1 MRLPAPVI
9 LCALALLGWAA
20 PALAQTTLK
29 IATIVPE
36 GTGWMTTMRAA
47 SREVEKR
54 TGGRVNFKFY
64 GGGIQGTDSQ
74 VRRKMRI
81 GQLHGGVF
89 TSGALR
95 GFQQNSE
102 LYALPLLFQSYE
114 EVAYVRARMDGKIR
128 ALLEDAGYVNF
139 GFAGG
144 GFAYL
149 ISNEPI
155 RSRAD
160 MSGLKIWIPEG
171 DRIAHMASDALG
183 ISAVT
188 LPLTDVLT
196 GLQTDL
202 IDSVMGPPVGV
213 IVMQWH
219 TAVKYIT
226 DLRIAY
232 IFGALI
238 VDGRAFG
245 RISAED
251 QQVVREVMDETYRG
265 FDRQGVTDDREAYQA
280 LLDEGL
286 QTVSLPPEERQ
297 EWQRLIA
304 AATLKAGAEGV
315 FDAALLKELEC
326 YLEAFRTQSDD
337 SGCAP

>member
-1 MRLPAPVI
+1 MNKKFINSLLA
-9 LCALALLGWAA
+9 LLALALTGPAA
-20 PALAQTTLK
+20 AETTLK

-36 GTGWMTTMRAA
+36 GTNWMETMRAGSNEIA
-47 SREVEKR
+47 RR
-54 TGGRVNFKFY
+54 TEGRVKFKFY
-64 GGGIQGTDSQ
+64 SGGIQGTDSQ

-95 GFQQNSE
+95 AFQRDAE
-102 LYALPLLFQSYE
+102 LYGLPLLFRSYE
-114 EVAYVRARMDGKIR
+114 EVVYVRERMDHKIR
-128 ALLEDAGYVNF
+128 ALLEDSGYVNF

-149 ISNEPI
+149 ISNTPI
-155 RSRAD
+155 RSRND
-160 MSGLKIWIPEG
+160 MSRLKIWIPEG
-171 DRIAHMASDALG
+171 DQIARLASDALG

-196 GLQTDL
+196 GLQTEL
-202 IDSVMGPPVGV
+202 IDTVMGPPVGV

-219 TAVKYIT
+219 TAMRYIT

-232 IFGALI
+232 AFAALI
-238 VDGRAFG
+238 IDA
-245 RISAED
+245 RIFNRLSPPD
-251 QQVVREVMDETYRG
+251 QAIVREVMDGVYRG
-265 FDRQGVTDDREAYQA
+265 FDEQGITDDREAYRA

-286 QTVSLPPEERQ
+286 EPVGLVAEETQAWRN
-297 EWQRLIA
+297 LIDA
-304 AATLKAGAEGV
+304 SNRKAGADGV
-315 FDAALLKELEC
+315 FDTTLLDELEC
-326 YLEAFRTQSDD
+326 YLEAFRTQAAD